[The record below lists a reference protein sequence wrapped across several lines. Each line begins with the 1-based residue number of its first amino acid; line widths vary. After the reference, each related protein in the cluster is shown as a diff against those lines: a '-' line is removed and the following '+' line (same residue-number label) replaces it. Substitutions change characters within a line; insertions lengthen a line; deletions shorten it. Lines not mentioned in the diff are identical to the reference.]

1 MKNGILSLKLKSLY
15 IAEFG
20 ALACFFPF
28 LTYYFQYRGLSYTEI
43 GIAFAVFSIMGV
55 ITQPIWG
62 YITDKY
68 LSKRTTIIIIMFISS
83 LTIYS
88 FIFAKSFY
96 HILFSIILLLSIQS
110 SLVSVS
116 DAYSYEIIE
125 HHKEIQYGKIRL
137 MGSFAF
143 GIVALFMGLSIKYFG
158 MNSSFFLYSIIMFLG
173 AMIVCSIDYKDK
185 TATQKID
192 LFDVRCLIKDKRFFI
207 FMVSIVFA
215 NIGIGSNNSYVY
227 LLIQK
232 TGGNVSQ
239 LGILWFILALSE
251 LPAFFY
257 GTKLLKRYGE
267 LNLFIIGMVLFTI
280 RYFLDSICTSY
291 VYVIII
297 QVMQGV
303 TFPLFFM
310 ASLQYLNSITPTK
323 MKTTAMTFF
332 GAACGLGAFIGNIGC
347 GILLEHIS
355 IFMIYKLISLS
366 CLICIGFVI
375 VLKRVNKSH
384 IIKKML
390 ICSDIK

>member
-1 MKNGILSLKLKSLY
+1 MKNGIISLKLKSLY

-28 LTYYFQYRGLSYTEI
+28 LTYYFQNRGLSYTEI
-43 GIAFAVFSIMGV
+43 GIAFAVLSIMGV

-62 YITDKY
+62 FVTDKY
-68 LSKRTTIIIIMFISS
+68 LSKRTTIIVIMIVSS

-88 FIFAKSFY
+88 FVIAKSFY
-96 HILFSIILLLSIQS
+96 QILFSIVLLLSFQS
-110 SLVSVS
+110 SLISVS

-125 HHKEIQYGKIRL
+125 HHKELQYGKIRL
-137 MGSFAF
+137 MGSFSF
-143 GIVALFMGLSIKYFG
+143 GIIALFMGRSIKSFG
-158 MNSSFFLYSIIMFLG
+158 INSSFILYSIIMVIG

-192 LFDVRCLIKDKRFFI
+192 LFDVASLFKDRRFLILMI
-207 FMVSIVFA
+207 SIVFA
-215 NIGIGSNNSYVY
+215 NIGIGSNSSYVY

-232 TGGNVSQ
+232 TGGDVSQ
-239 LGILWFILALSE
+239 LGILWCILAISE

-291 VYVIII
+291 VYVIFI
-297 QVMQGV
+297 QVMQGI

-310 ASLQYLNSITPTK
+310 ASLQYINSITPNK

-347 GILLEHIS
+347 GMLLEHIS
-355 IFMIYKLISLS
+355 IFTVYKLMSLS
-366 CLICIGFVI
+366 CVICIGFI
-375 VLKRVNKSH
+375 IMLAKINSSH
-384 IIKKML
+384 KIEEI
-390 ICSDIK
+390 